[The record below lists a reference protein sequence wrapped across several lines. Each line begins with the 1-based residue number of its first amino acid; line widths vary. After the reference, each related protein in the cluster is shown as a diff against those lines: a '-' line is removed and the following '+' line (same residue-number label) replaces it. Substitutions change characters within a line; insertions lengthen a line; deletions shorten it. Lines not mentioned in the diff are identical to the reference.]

1 MSHGKKQEPPEVEQ
15 SKDVD
20 LYLLDPKTMT
30 FEEVIA
36 VYEKITGR
44 KSTPEDDENAR
55 LFWQQLQAQRTDG
68 ARKP

>member
-1 MSHGKKQEPPEVEQ
+1 MSHGNKPEPPEVEQ

-30 FEEVIA
+30 FEEVTA

-44 KSTPEDDENAR
+44 ELITEEKDEAR
-55 LFWQQLQAQRTDG
+55 AFWEKMKTQEIDAE
-68 ARKP
+68 AK

>member
-30 FEEVIA
+30 FEEVTA

-44 KSTPEDDENAR
+44 ELITEEKDEAR
-55 LFWQQLQAQRTDG
+55 AFWEKMKTQEIDAE
-68 ARKP
+68 AE